1 MRDISREGN
10 EVGGMS
16 CINTESHAEKMV
28 SPQTWVQR
36 GENITAARYEARTC
50 AQTRPLSGL
59 MGNKLTL
66 QRSSTMPKKYT
77 TSPDATTDSEGGI
90 GVLRTHDGS
99 SKGQFSLL
107 PNHQLFQK

>member
-1 MRDISREGN
+1 
-10 EVGGMS
+10 MS

-28 SPQTWVQR
+28 SPQTWVQQ
-36 GENITAARYEARTC
+36 GENITAARYEARAC
-50 AQTRPLSGL
+50 AQNRPLSGL
-59 MGNKLTL
+59 MGNKLTP

-77 TSPDATTDSEGGI
+77 ASPDATTDSEGGI